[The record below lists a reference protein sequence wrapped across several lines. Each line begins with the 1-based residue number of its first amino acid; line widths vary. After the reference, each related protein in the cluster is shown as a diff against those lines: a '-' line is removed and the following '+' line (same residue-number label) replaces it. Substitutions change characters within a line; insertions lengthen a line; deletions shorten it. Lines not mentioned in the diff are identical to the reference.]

1 MARIA
6 ITIVGVLALL
16 MGLLWIGQGFGIVR
30 WPASSFMID
39 MRPWALRG
47 IALALVGLALI
58 WFGRR
63 RRQDNE
69 HRPGLRSH
77 RR

>member
-1 MARIA
+1 MIRALLVIA
-6 ITIVGVLALL
+6 GVLALL
-16 MGLLWIGQGFGIVR
+16 MGLLWIGQGLGIVR

-47 IALALVGLALI
+47 AGLALVGIFLI

-63 RRQDNE
+63 R
-69 HRPGLRSH
+69 
-77 RR
+77 